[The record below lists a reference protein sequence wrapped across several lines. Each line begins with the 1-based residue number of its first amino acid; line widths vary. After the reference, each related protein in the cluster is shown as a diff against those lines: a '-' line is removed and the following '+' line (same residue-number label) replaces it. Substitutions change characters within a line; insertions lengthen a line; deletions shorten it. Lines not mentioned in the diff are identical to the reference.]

1 MLTVILI
8 YNLIHLFS
16 NMKKVVEKKKVLKI
30 AASTHARLERLGAKG
45 DSFDDILIRLLDEAG
60 K

>member
-1 MLTVILI
+1 
-8 YNLIHLFS
+8 
-16 NMKKVVEKKKVLKI
+16 MKKLLKGEEKKKVLKI
-30 AASTHARLERLGAKG
+30 SASTHRRLEILGAKG